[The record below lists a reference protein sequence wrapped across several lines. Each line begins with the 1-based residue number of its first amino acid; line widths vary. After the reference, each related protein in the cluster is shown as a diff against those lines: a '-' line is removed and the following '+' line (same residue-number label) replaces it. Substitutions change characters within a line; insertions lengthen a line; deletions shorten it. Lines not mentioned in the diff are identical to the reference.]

1 METSFIIGAAVG
13 GSYLL
18 GRYAIKSGRSKKCP
32 KCGKWF
38 AIKEVKS
45 EIVGKT
51 DTFKSE
57 SYHEETGDYEVKTV
71 GKRTV
76 LKAIKK
82 LRFRTV
88 PAVSFRYKHWYD
100 CRFCHQQSTAFS
112 NVVY

>member
-1 METSFIIGAAVG
+1 METSYIIGAAVG

-18 GRYAIKSGRSKKCP
+18 GHYFIKTGRSKKCP

-57 SYHEETGDYEVKTV
+57 SYHEETWNPNSGHRF
-71 GKRTV
+71 KRIIPFT
-76 LKAIKK
+76 L
-82 LRFRTV
+82 
-88 PAVSFRYKHWYD
+88 HE
-100 CRFCHQQSTAFS
+100 
-112 NVVY
+112 